1 MRVLRSLVVV
11 VVLVAA
17 VGATATSRTAARSD
31 FPRTTIDIGVH
42 VSDLEASADF
52 YTDVIGFT
60 EVDGFVVTADFATAA
75 GLTDGQPLAVRVFVL
90 GAGDSATRLKLM
102 QVSGVETK
110 ASDNAYV
117 HSQLGFRYLTI
128 LIEDT
133 NEALARLSAGGVAP
147 VAGGPVLIG
156 EDPSGDYLTVVRDPD
171 GNLIEL
177 IGPMT

>member
-1 MRVLRSLVVV
+1 MRSIIPIAALLAG
-11 VVLVAA
+11 VAA
-17 VGATATSRTAARSD
+17 VPGDGTTRPPD

-42 VSDLEASADF
+42 VSDIEASARF

-60 EVDGFVVTADFATAA
+60 EVEGFEVGGDFCRAA

-90 GAGDSATRLKLM
+90 GEGESATNLKLM
-102 QVSGVETK
+102 EIPNVETK
-110 ASDNAYV
+110 KSDNAYV

-128 LIEDT
+128 YIDDT
-133 NEALARLSAGGVAP
+133 NEALKRLTAAGREP
-147 VAGGPVLIG
+147 VADGPVLIG

-177 IGPMT
+177 IGPKR